1 MSEGSVPEDGRDK
14 GGVDMADRV
23 IVMVS
28 DLDDGQHGEIN
39 VFEDPE
45 KAARLIESL
54 LESGY
59 EQERIRV
66 FNGDEMAMQVSH
78 RPVVALVGPEA
89 DSGPVTEREESTEED
104 SHEGEEPEAVATA
117 PTTARAEIREEV
129 AATPFVKDGV
139 RFSSLFKPA

>member
-1 MSEGSVPEDGRDK
+1 
-14 GGVDMADRV
+14 MADRV

-39 VFEDPE
+39 VFDDPAQ
-45 KAARLIESL
+45 AASLIESL

-78 RPVVALVGPEA
+78 RPVVALVGGDG
-89 DSGPVTEREESTEED
+89 DSAPQTNSTPAPQEESPAD
-104 SHEGEEPEAVATA
+104 GEPEMVAA
-117 PTTARAEIREEV
+117 EANTARAEIREEV

>member
-1 MSEGSVPEDGRDK
+1 MS
-14 GGVDMADRV
+14 DRV

-39 VFEDPE
+39 IFEEPA
-45 KAARLIESL
+45 KATELIESL
-54 LESGY
+54 LGSGF

-66 FNGDEMAMQVSH
+66 FHGDEMEMQVSH
-78 RPVVALVGPEA
+78 RPVVALVDGEGPSAA
-89 DSGPVTEREESTEED
+89 DAPPQAVE
-104 SHEGEEPEAVATA
+104 EEPREARTDAQEPVAA
-117 PTTARAEIREEV
+117 RASSVRAEIREEV

>member
-1 MSEGSVPEDGRDK
+1 MSDK
-14 GGVDMADRV
+14 V

-39 VFEDPE
+39 VFEESD

-54 LESGY
+54 LESGF

-66 FNGDEMAMQVSH
+66 FHGDEMEMHVSH
-78 RPVVALVGPEA
+78 RPVVALVGADQEA
-89 DSGPVTEREESTEED
+89 GAAPQAKQDASEEESSSE
-104 SHEGEEPEAVATA
+104 EEPELVAAAA
-117 PTTARAEIREEV
+117 PAAKAEIREEV
-129 AATPFVKDGV
+129 AQTPFVKDGV

>member
-1 MSEGSVPEDGRDK
+1 
-14 GGVDMADRV
+14 MAERV

-39 VFEDPE
+39 IFEEPD
-45 KAARLIESL
+45 KATQLIESL
-54 LESGY
+54 LTSGF

-66 FNGDEMAMQVSH
+66 FHGDEMEMQVSH
-78 RPVVALVGPEA
+78 RPVVALVG
-89 DSGPVTEREESTEED
+89 
-104 SHEGEEPEAVATA
+104 GEEETAAEEPKKAAQQEEPSEPRNGEPELVAA
-117 PTTARAEIREEV
+117 RASSARAEIREEV

>member
-1 MSEGSVPEDGRDK
+1 MS
-14 GGVDMADRV
+14 DRV

-39 VFEDPE
+39 IFDESA
-45 KAARLIESL
+45 KATELIESL
-54 LESGY
+54 LGSGF

-66 FNGDEMAMQVSH
+66 FHGDEMEMQVSH
-78 RPVVALVGPEA
+78 RPVVALVG
-89 DSGPVTEREESTEED
+89 
-104 SHEGEEPEAVATA
+104 GEEPSAAAAPPPAVEEEPQEARSEAPEPVAA
-117 PTTARAEIREEV
+117 RASSVRAEIREEV